1 MSNIKKTLIDNS
13 SELLSMKRVLNDC
26 LTEENLK
33 TVSIATGY
41 WDMLGTELVADNLEA
56 FLRKE
61 GTKLRLLIGK
71 DPYIYPSQL
80 KEMPDGA
87 KYPDDYIRVDIN
99 KLDLKEEHVRA
110 VRLLMDYCTNTDD
123 PKIEIRVYKNNDE
136 GDVQFMHSKC
146 YIFQGPKGS
155 SLGIGIVGSSNFTA
169 QGLLPEQGNAEL
181 NAIET
186 DEVVVCNMEKYEN
199 RKTHLQWFEEKW
211 EKSQPWNEEFL
222 LKILGPSPIGKKA
235 AEGKDM
241 DGPQDNK
248 EIEPFTPYEQY
259 IKLLQIQFGDV
270 VDKKLGEQIE
280 AYLPPKA
287 HKLDYQIEAVKRCIS
302 IMHEHGGFML
312 ADVVGLGKT
321 IIGTLVI
328 KRFLSVPEDDG
339 RERKVLV
346 ITPPAIQRGWIK
358 TIEMFDKDTDE
369 KISPC
374 IDFITTGR
382 VSNVSDIDE
391 QDDDDEYDTGD
402 FDGILQDKH
411 YGLIIIDESHKFRN
425 SNTIMYQAVDD
436 LIQKIGV
443 ETGFTPYIGLLSA
456 TPQNNRPDDLKNQIY
471 LFERNHTDST
481 LKKANSGNIEKFFA
495 EINADYSQVIGNDF
509 DLPENERQIILNNI
523 SAKIRDCVLVDILE
537 RRTRTDVKKYYENDM
552 KEQGLIFPQI
562 SGPHPLEYKM
572 DDELATLFAETMTCI
587 APSKEEKFAGVP
599 YLHYYRYRAIEYFVD
614 EKNKKKHSGRGNR
627 QVEDV
632 AKQLANI
639 MRMLLVK
646 RLESSFSAFSRSLL
660 NLSQYTENM
669 KLMWENNT
677 IFICPQIDV
686 NKELDFE
693 EKSKKLGR
701 NVTFED
707 CVEDIRAKI
716 KKLTSDGR
724 NERGQNAEY
733 KREDFKEEYYE
744 LLKEDLHQITNLYK
758 RWSQNSLD
766 PKFDCFKEAIKPI
779 LFHPG
784 TNTAGKLVIFSEAID
799 TVNALARAVK
809 AKGYTPL
816 VVTAANRK
824 DMEPEIEANFDANYE
839 GEQKSDYDVI
849 ITTEVL
855 SEGVN
860 LHRANVILN
869 YDTPWNSTRLMQ
881 RIGRVNRIGS
891 KEPFV
896 HVFNFMPSAEGDKQ
910 IKLVRKAHTK
920 LQSFHILF
928 GEDSKIFSDDEKV
941 VNYAIQ
947 QAVDG
952 EESPMEKYINE
963 LKVYKNS
970 HPDRYSQIESAND
983 DWQIVSAQTGNA
995 YFLAKAPKSARLALR
1010 ITQEGNIQAS
1020 IISMTEMLE
1029 ESKPDVDAVGIAQ
1042 PENWQKLVDEAKKV
1056 YNQYF
1061 VRINRSRAGDKRTK
1075 ALEVIHNL
1083 YQHPETSDESKILLG
1098 NARKLADMGNYDI
1111 IRKVIIIGE
1120 SLAEKQ
1126 SLFPLTQED
1135 IDDILKTEIGK
1146 LVANVESRLG
1156 KAEIILGTI
1165 H

>member
-1 MSNIKKTLIDNS
+1 M
-13 SELLSMKRVLNDC
+13 
-26 LTEENLK
+26 
-33 TVSIATGY
+33 VS
-41 WDMLGTELVADNLEA
+41 
-56 FLRKE
+56 
-61 GTKLRLLIGK
+61 
-71 DPYIYPSQL
+71 
-80 KEMPDGA
+80 
-87 KYPDDYIRVDIN
+87 
-99 KLDLKEEHVRA
+99 
-110 VRLLMDYCTNTDD
+110 
-123 PKIEIRVYKNNDE
+123 
-136 GDVQFMHSKC
+136 
-146 YIFQGPKGS
+146 
-155 SLGIGIVGSSNFTA
+155 
-169 QGLLPEQGNAEL
+169 
-181 NAIET
+181 
-186 DEVVVCNMEKYEN
+186 
-199 RKTHLQWFEEKW
+199 
-211 EKSQPWNEEFL
+211 
-222 LKILGPSPIGKKA
+222 
-235 AEGKDM
+235 
-241 DGPQDNK
+241 
-248 EIEPFTPYEQY
+248 
-259 IKLLQIQFGDV
+259 
-270 VDKKLGEQIE
+270 
-280 AYLPPKA
+280 
-287 HKLDYQIEAVKRCIS
+287 
-302 IMHEHGGFML
+302 
-312 ADVVGLGKT
+312 
-321 IIGTLVI
+321 
-328 KRFLSVPEDDG
+328 
-339 RERKVLV
+339 
-346 ITPPAIQRGWIK
+346 
-358 TIEMFDKDTDE
+358 
-369 KISPC
+369 
-374 IDFITTGR
+374 
-382 VSNVSDIDE
+382 
-391 QDDDDEYDTGD
+391 
-402 FDGILQDKH
+402 
-411 YGLIIIDESHKFRN
+411 
-425 SNTIMYQAVDD
+425 
-436 LIQKIGV
+436 
-443 ETGFTPYIGLLSA
+443 
-456 TPQNNRPDDLKNQIY
+456 
-471 LFERNHTDST
+471 
-481 LKKANSGNIEKFFA
+481 
-495 EINADYSQVIGNDF
+495 
-509 DLPENERQIILNNI
+509 
-523 SAKIRDCVLVDILE
+523 
-537 RRTRTDVKKYYENDM
+537 
-552 KEQGLIFPQI
+552 
-562 SGPHPLEYKM
+562 
-572 DDELATLFAETMTCI
+572 
-587 APSKEEKFAGVP
+587 
-599 YLHYYRYRAIEYFVD
+599 
-614 EKNKKKHSGRGNR
+614 
-627 QVEDV
+627 
-632 AKQLANI
+632 
-639 MRMLLVK
+639 
-646 RLESSFSAFSRSLL
+646 
-660 NLSQYTENM
+660 
-669 KLMWENNT
+669 
-677 IFICPQIDV
+677 
-686 NKELDFE
+686 
-693 EKSKKLGR
+693 
-701 NVTFED
+701 
-707 CVEDIRAKI
+707 
-716 KKLTSDGR
+716 
-724 NERGQNAEY
+724 
-733 KREDFKEEYYE
+733 
-744 LLKEDLHQITNLYK
+744 KEDLHQITNLYK

-1120 SLAEKQ
+1120 SLAENQ